1 MPELRKDPIIGR
13 WVIIAT
19 ERGKRPSDFVSETEE
34 PKDGFCSLCTGNEAK
49 TPPEVYALRP
59 DGSAPNTPGWRLRV
73 VTNKF
78 PALVADEKLEETST
92 GVFDWMTG
100 VGEHEVI
107 IETPRH
113 HTRLSDL
120 SVQEVADVFWA
131 YRERIRTL
139 QKDPRFRCV
148 MVFKNHGAAAGASL
162 DHSHSQLIAL
172 PIVPKRVFEEM
183 EGAKTYYNDHHQC
196 IFCDIIKQEL
206 AAEVRIIEQQEG
218 VVALAPFAPRFPFE
232 TWIIPQAHSSSFEEI
247 EDHAGVAQVL
257 LGVLQRMDRVLKD
270 PPYNFVIHTSPFGES
285 NNLYYH
291 WHMEIIPRLTKVA
304 GFEWG
309 TGFYINP
316 TPPEEASQYL
326 RDASPSSGE

>member
-19 ERGKRPSDFVSETEE
+19 ERGKRPSDFVSETKE
-34 PKDGFCSLCTGNEAK
+34 PRDGFCSLCPGNEAK

-59 DGSAPNTPGWRLRV
+59 DGSLPNTPGWRLRV
-73 VTNKF
+73 VPNKF
-78 PALVADEKLEETST
+78 PALVAEGQLEETST

-113 HTRLSDL
+113 HARLTDL
-120 SVQEVADVFWA
+120 AVGEVADILWA

-139 QKDPRFRCV
+139 KKDTYLRSV

-183 EGAKTYYNDHHQC
+183 TGAKTYYNDHHQC
-196 IFCDIIKQEL
+196 IFCDIIKQER
-206 AAEVRIIEQQEG
+206 AAEVRIIEEREG
-218 VVALAPFAPRFPFE
+218 VCAVAPFASRFPFE
-232 TWIIPQAHSSSFEEI
+232 TWIIPQDHNSSFEEV
-247 EDHAGVAQVL
+247 ESYDGLAQVL
-257 LGVLQRMDRVLKD
+257 LGVLRRLDSVLEN
-270 PPYNFVIHTSPFGES
+270 PPYNFVIHTSPFGDA
-285 NNLYYH
+285 NNAYYH
-291 WHMEIIPRLTKVA
+291 WHLEIIPRLTKVA

-316 TPPEEASQYL
+316 TPPEEAAHYL
-326 RDASPSSGE
+326 RKASP

>member
-1 MPELRKDPIIGR
+1 MPELRKDPVIGR

-34 PKDGFCSLCTGNEAK
+34 LKDGFCSLCPGNEAK

-59 DGSAPNTPGWRLRV
+59 DGSAPNTHGWRLRV

-113 HTRLSDL
+113 HTRLADL
-120 SVQEVADVFWA
+120 SVGEVADSFWA

-139 QKDPRFRCV
+139 KKDTRFRCV

-172 PIVPKRVFEEM
+172 PIVPKRVFEEI
-183 EGAKTYYNDHHQC
+183 EGARTYYNDHHQC

-206 AAEVRIIEQQEG
+206 AAEVRIIEQQDG
-218 VVALAPFAPRFPFE
+218 VIALAPFASRFPFE
-232 TWIIPQAHSSSFEEI
+232 SWIIPQEHSPAFEAM
-247 EDHAGVAQVL
+247 EDYHGLAQVL
-257 LGVLQRMDRVLKD
+257 LGVLQRMDRVLED
-270 PPYNFVIHTSPFGES
+270 PPYNFLIHISPFGES
-285 NNLYYH
+285 SNAYYH

-316 TPPEEASQYL
+316 TPPEEAAQYL
-326 RDASPSSGE
+326 REASPSAGG

>member
-19 ERGKRPSDFVSETEE
+19 ERGKRPSDFVSEAEE
-34 PKDGFCSLCTGNEAK
+34 PKDGFCSLCPGNETK

-78 PALVADEKLEETST
+78 PALVADEKLEETNT

-100 VGEHEVI
+100 VGDHEVI

-120 SVQEVADVFWA
+120 SVGEVADIFWA
-131 YRERIRTL
+131 YRERIRSL
-139 QKDPRFRCV
+139 QQDARFRIV
-148 MVFKNHGAAAGASL
+148 IVFKNHGAAAGASL

-172 PIVPKRVFEEM
+172 PIVPKRVVEEM
-183 EGAKTYYNDHHQC
+183 EGARAYYTGHNQC
-196 IFCDIIKQEL
+196 VFCDILQQEL
-206 AAEVRIIEQQEG
+206 TAEVRIIEQVDG
-218 VVALAPFAPRFPFE
+218 VVAVAPFAARFPFE
-232 TWIIPQAHSSSFEEI
+232 TWIIPQAHNSSFEEI
-247 EDHAGVAQVL
+247 EDHDGVARVL
-257 LGVLQRMDRVLKD
+257 LRVLQRMDRVLTD

-285 NNLYYH
+285 NNTYYH
-291 WHMEIIPRLTKVA
+291 WHIEIIPRLTKVA

-316 TPPEEASQYL
+316 TPPEEAAQYL
-326 RDASPSSGE
+326 REVSPSTGG